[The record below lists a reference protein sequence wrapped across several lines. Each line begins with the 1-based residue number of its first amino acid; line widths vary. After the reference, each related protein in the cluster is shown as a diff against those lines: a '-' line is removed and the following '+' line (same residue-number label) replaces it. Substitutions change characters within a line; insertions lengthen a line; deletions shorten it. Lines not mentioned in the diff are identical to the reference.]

1 MTRLINIDKGGT
13 LADFCLIDG
22 EEVRYPK
29 TLTTPA
35 RGARRLVIAVSGAD
49 GEARVKG
56 LLLRL
61 SSSSARRG
69 PDKRSSL

>member
-1 MTRLINIDKGGT
+1 MTRLINIDNGGS

-22 EEVRYPK
+22 QEVRHTK

-35 RGARRLVIAVSGAD
+35 RGARRL
-49 GEARVKG
+49 ERVKG